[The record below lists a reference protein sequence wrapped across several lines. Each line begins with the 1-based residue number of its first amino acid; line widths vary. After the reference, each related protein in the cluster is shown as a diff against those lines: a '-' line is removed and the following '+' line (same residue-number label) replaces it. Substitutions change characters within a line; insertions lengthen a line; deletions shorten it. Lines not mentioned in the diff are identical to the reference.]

1 MCWVSSR
8 FFGYDYVYILNEGE
22 AKHLGGVAQAQF
34 SINSDYF
41 KDKYVIL
48 FDDVITSGRSMENFK
63 RLLEGSGAKVI
74 EGLSIGKKRHE
85 TEFSQPIDNI

>member
-1 MCWVSSR
+1 MKN
-8 FFGYDYVYILNEGE
+8 GYDYVYILNEGE

-63 RLLEGSGAKVI
+63 RLGRIRCKSNSRFIHWKN
-74 EGLSIGKKRHE
+74 K
-85 TEFSQPIDNI
+85 T